1 MLKVSIYYFV
11 GFMYWKIIIIG
22 FNILLFNLFNINKV
36 SAQEQLSKP
45 DLINVKEINIQGNT
59 VFPDSEFDEIFD
71 QIEGKSISLEDLLQ
85 TRDAVEKFY
94 RDQGY
99 ISSGAFLPPQE
110 LKDGS
115 VLIQVVEG
123 SLAAI
128 EIKELSSLRKKY
140 ITDRLPELEKPLKIS
155 ELDKSLRILE
165 ENPLIREIEGELK
178 LIEPGKNLLSLE
190 IIENKPIQ
198 IQLNSTNTFS
208 PSIGMFGGEFSV
220 RNQNLFGF
228 GDRLSANYTKTEGLD
243 SFGVGYSIPFNTSG
257 GEIAF
262 SYDDADSELVEEI
275 VSAFDIQSDFEAYKV
290 EVRQPVYKNVTEELA
305 FFVGLEKL
313 NSETFVSEDISFPF
327 VDGLE
332 DGESRITPLR
342 LGQEYTRRNKSGLIA
357 AKSQFNLGLDIFDV
371 TESDAGIKTS
381 LSTQLSPDKL
391 LPLEQLTV
399 GGLGTVRGYR
409 RNLIVGDNGVIGIV
423 EGQFPIIRSSKWGN
437 VYFIP
442 FLDFGTVWNNS
453 SDPSNTQ
460 SNTLVSTGLE
470 INYRIRDLLEAKIF
484 YGIPLTETEGFGN
497 SSVEEKLGVSI
508 SVIPVRF

>member
-228 GDRLSANYTKTEGLD
+228 GDRLSGNYTKTEGLD
-243 SFGVGYSIPFNTSG
+243 SYGLGYSIPFNASG
-257 GEIAF
+257 GEI
-262 SYDDADSELVEEI
+262 SLGYDNADSELVEEI

-371 TESDAGIKTS
+371 TESDAGIDALFWSWQGNFQWIKAFDRKGELLLKTS

-442 FLDFGTVWNNS
+442 YW
-453 SDPSNTQ
+453 
-460 SNTLVSTGLE
+460 
-470 INYRIRDLLEAKIF
+470 IRDKLSYQRFIGGKNLLRHS
-484 YGIPLTETEGFGN
+484 PN
-497 SSVEEKLGVSI
+497 
-508 SVIPVRF
+508 